1 MKKLLFLKLLAL
13 VVCLSSAL
21 SATAYD
27 FVTDGIYYKITA
39 VNGVSGVVVTYKDTN
54 YNSYSGNVSIPNM
67 VFQNLGSGV
76 MLPFNVLGIDQY
88 AFKNCNNLTSVSFN
102 GDQGL
107 PFEIGN
113 DAFYNCT
120 SLRSFTFPSYVTSI
134 GYNAFYNSGLTSVT
148 FTGFVYELCPGAFQ
162 YCSSLTSVNIP
173 IGLTKI
179 QSKAFYGCTSL
190 NSLNLA
196 SAGNL
201 TEIGELAFYGC
212 TSLTEVVIPDWV
224 TTIDNYAFMNCEG
237 MTKFTIG
244 KSVTSIAGRALDFG
258 GSVPFYS
265 TTALPARD
273 IYCRS
278 TVPPTITSTT
288 FGDIG
293 STNEYNPYL
302 RYTVY
307 VHGPY
312 SQSLYSA
319 APYWSNFSTTI
330 PSTSHIRP
338 EQRYDFLVGGI
349 YYNISGSN
357 TAMVVNK
364 YGYNSISWYGLGD
377 YSYRGDV
384 TIPNTAYDSYTG
396 KTYNVTAIGASAFC
410 ETPIMMLND
419 PAEAPSLRDQGDLK
433 SVTIGNN
440 VTTIEQ
446 EAFKDCS
453 GLTTVT
459 LGTGVTSIGAY
470 AFNGCTALTTVN
482 SNRTTPPTIQS
493 TTFDNSHYSSVKVYV
508 PKSAINSYKAANYW
522 KNFYLIVPN
531 DGTELDYALNVEGG
545 NIHFLLPGLAWVVKG
560 DGTRVYAQSGNA
572 GVTNSASILRAVVNL
587 TNPSTITFDFKA
599 WGGNGDQCSFIID
612 NVAQFNYGA
621 RQNNWETYTANLS
634 AGAHELLW
642 VYTKDGSGN
651 PTGDYFAVDNVKLT
665 EITAQSGDVN
675 GDNQVNI
682 ADVTALID
690 LLLGGGTPPVS
701 ADVNGDNQVNIA
713 DVTALIDLLFSG
725 I

>member
-1 MKKLLFLKLLAL
+1 MKKFLFLKLLAL
-13 VVCLSSAL
+13 VACLSSAL

-27 FVTDGIYYKITA
+27 WLVDGIYY
-39 VNGVSGVVVTYKDTN
+39 NVSGVFLEVTYKDTN
-54 YNSYSGNVSIPNM
+54 YNSYSGNVTIPPVITSSSGIPYYVTSIGKN
-67 VFQNLGSGV
+67 
-76 MLPFNVLGIDQY
+76 
-88 AFKNCNNLTSVSFN
+88 AFRNCSNLTSVTYA
-102 GDQGL
+102 DPGL
-107 PFEIGN
+107 PCTIG
-113 DAFYNCT
+113 DYAFYNCT
-120 SLRSFTFPSYVTSI
+120 SLRSFTFPSNVLTI
-134 GYNAFYNSGLTSVT
+134 GDYAFYNSGLTSVT
-148 FTGFVYELCPGAFQ
+148 IPVTL
-162 YCSSLTSVNIP
+162 SSLGSWAFAHCSNLTSAVFYTNSAIYEIP
-173 IGLTKI
+173 RST
-179 QSKAFYGCTSL
+179 FYHCTAL
-190 NSLNLA
+190 NSLTI
-196 SAGNL
+196 AGAV
-201 TEIGELAFYGC
+201 TKIGELAFYGC
-212 TSLTEVVIPDWV
+212 TSLTEVVIPDQI
-224 TTIDNYAFMNCEG
+224 TTIDNYAFMDCTG

-244 KSVTSIAGRALDFG
+244 KSVTSIGSRALDFG

-312 SQSLYSA
+312 SQSLYAA
-319 APYWSNFSTTI
+319 APYWSNFYTTI

-338 EQRYDFLVGGI
+338 EQPYDFYTGGI

-357 TAMVVNK
+357 TAMGVNK

-410 ETPIMMLND
+410 ETPIMMLNN
-419 PAEAPSLRDQGDLK
+419 PAETPSLRDQGDLT

-459 LGTGVTSIGAY
+459 LGTGVTSIGND
-470 AFNGCTALTTVN
+470 AFKNCTSLTTIR

-493 TTFDNSHYSSVKVYV
+493 TTFDSNHYSNAKLYV

-545 NIHFLLPGLAWVVKG
+545 NIHFTTDSYPWTVAG
-560 DGTRVYAQSGNA
+560 DGTRVYARSFNIPYAAQSNMYA
-572 GVTNSASILRAVVNL
+572 NVNL
-587 TNPSTITFDFKA
+587 TKESTLTFDYLAKLVANMGGIDLCYFYIDDEIKLINDNIPFSNWMSYSVDIPAGTHTLRWMFLNNSYASTITV
-599 WGGNGDQCSFIID
+599 N
-612 NVAQFNYGA
+612 
-621 RQNNWETYTANLS
+621 
-634 AGAHELLW
+634 
-642 VYTKDGSGN
+642 
-651 PTGDYFAVDNVKLT
+651 YFAVDNVKLT
-665 EITAQSGDVN
+665 EKAGSTGDVN

-690 LLLGGGTPPVS
+690 LLLGGGTPPAS
-701 ADVNGDNQVNIA
+701 ADVNGDGQVTIA
-713 DVTALIDLLFSG
+713 DVTELIDMLLGS
-725 I
+725 

>member
-1 MKKLLFLKLLAL
+1 MKKFLFLKLLAL
-13 VVCLSSAL
+13 VTCLSSTL
-21 SATAYD
+21 SVSAYD
-27 FVTDGIYYKITA
+27 LVIDGIYYNYVGQI
-39 VNGVSGVVVTYKDTN
+39 GLEVTYKDTN
-54 YNSYSGNVSIPNM
+54 YNSYSGSVSIPPMIIMSN
-67 VFQNLGSGV
+67 
-76 MLPFNVLGIDQY
+76 GIPY
-88 AFKNCNNLTSVSFN
+88 YVTSIGKNAFRNCSNLTSVTYADPGMPCTI
-102 GDQGL
+102 GDY
-107 PFEIGN
+107 
-113 DAFYNCT
+113 AFYNCT
-120 SLRSFTFPSYVTSI
+120 SLRSFTFPSNVLTI
-134 GYNAFYNSGLTSVT
+134 GDYAFYNSGLTSVT
-148 FTGFVYELCPGAFQ
+148 IPVTLSSLGSWAFA
-162 YCSSLTSVNIP
+162 YCSNLTSAVFYTNSAIYEIP
-173 IGLTKI
+173 RST
-179 QSKAFYGCTSL
+179 FYNCTAL
-190 NSLNLA
+190 NSLTIGGA
-196 SAGNL
+196 V
-201 TEIGELAFYGC
+201 TKIGELAFYAC
-212 TSLTEVVIPDWV
+212 TSLTEVVIPDQI
-224 TTIDNYAFMNCEG
+224 TTIDNYAFMDCGG

-244 KSVTSIAGRALDFG
+244 KSVTTIGSYALSFN
-258 GSVPFYS
+258 GSVTMYGQD
-265 TTALPARD
+265 ALRAVD
-273 IYCRS
+273 IYS
-278 TVPPTITSTT
+278 NAVNPPTIQSTT
-288 FGDIG
+288 FGTYD
-293 STNEYNPYL
+293 SSNTLTNPYL

-319 APYWSNFSTTI
+319 APYWSNFSSTI

-338 EQRYDFLVGGI
+338 EQPYDFYTGGI

-410 ETPIMMLND
+410 ETPIMMLNN
-419 PAEAPSLRDQGDLK
+419 PAETPSLRDQGDLT

-459 LGTGVTSIGAY
+459 LGTGVTSIGND
-470 AFNGCTALTTVN
+470 AFKNCTSLTTIR

-493 TTFDNSHYSSVKVYV
+493 TTFDSNHYSNAKLYV

-522 KNFYLIVPN
+522 KNFYMILPN

-642 VYTKDGSGN
+642 VYTKDSSGN

-665 EITAQSGDVN
+665 EITTQTGDVN
-675 GDNQVNI
+675 GDGQVNI
-682 ADVTALID
+682 SDVTALID
-690 LLLGGGTPPVS
+690 ILLAGTTPP
-701 ADVNGDNQVNIA
+701 AGCDVDGSGSVNIS